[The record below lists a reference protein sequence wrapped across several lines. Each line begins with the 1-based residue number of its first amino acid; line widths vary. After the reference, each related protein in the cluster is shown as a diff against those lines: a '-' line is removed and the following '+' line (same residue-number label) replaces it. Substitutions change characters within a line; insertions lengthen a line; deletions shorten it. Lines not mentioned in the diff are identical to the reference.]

1 MSARGGRIPLNL
13 SLLRMLLDLPEWMRI
28 VEIQQSAT
36 DKVLNIC
43 HVVVGGQY
51 CPEWKENAE
60 LAELRLF
67 YRTVDCG
74 SAKLDRID
82 GLDT

>member
-1 MSARGGRIPLNL
+1 MSARGGRIPLNM
-13 SLLRMLLDLPEWMRI
+13 SLMRMVLGLPAWMNI
-28 VEIQQSAT
+28 VEIQQSAADT
-36 DKVLNIC
+36 ALNIC
-43 HVVVGGQY
+43 HVVVGGPY
-51 CPEWKENAE
+51 CPVWKPGAE

-74 SAKLDRID
+74 SAVLDRID